1 MSENQNDQIGGSES
15 EQVREDVP
23 AQFTR
28 AAPVPFLSCSEKM
41 VCMVVFVILVAVRI
55 PSVWQGRFWAEEGT
69 IFFSH
74 ACHTRWYQ
82 ALLFSY
88 GGYLNLAANLGGV
101 LARHLVPIEKACY
114 VTSTFGLLIQSLPA
128 AILCLSKD
136 RWLQNRF
143 GLISALLVT
152 ATLPMSQEIWLSSIG
167 SQCHLNLCVA
177 LILSLDTTSTK
188 IPFFIYGT
196 LVFAGLSGPGAVFLA
211 PLFFA
216 RCWLEKSRTRLMQAL
231 TLSVGCALQFIFFY
245 HPEERVVS
253 GLGKSAQS
261 VGIDPLLFLN
271 ICFEKHILGPFL
283 GMQRTEALTRNW
295 WDAAMHGRLSP
306 VPAVCVIIVLFLL
319 CYVAWR
325 SKKIESRWLV
335 TAGAILCAIANIG
348 ALGDRMF
355 LLIAGTGERYVFAP
369 QILFELSL
377 LPIVF
382 GSSGWLK
389 RATTVTLCWLL
400 IVAGAEYF
408 LTPAVFSEG
417 PAWNAEINLWK
428 KDRSYK
434 PRVWPPFWR
443 VDLSM

>member
-1 MSENQNDQIGGSES
+1 MSENQKDQISEN
-15 EQVREDVP
+15 ETTQ
-23 AQFTR
+23 AR
-28 AAPVPFLSCSEKM
+28 ADLRAHVLSRSQKM
-41 VCMVVFVILVAVRI
+41 FCFVAFVVLVAVRI
-55 PSVWQGRFWAEEGT
+55 PSIWQGRFWAEEGT

-74 ACHTRWYQ
+74 AWHTQWYQ

-101 LARHLVPIEKACY
+101 LARHLVPLEKACY
-114 VTSTFGLLIQSLPA
+114 VTSVFGLIVQTLPA

-136 RWLQNRF
+136 RWLQKRS
-143 GLISALLVT
+143 GLIVALLIV

-177 LILSLDTTSTK
+177 LILSLETTRAK
-188 IPFFIYGT
+188 IPIFIYAT
-196 LVFAGLSGPGAVFLA
+196 LVFAGLSGPGASFLA

-216 RCWLEKSRTRLMQAL
+216 RSRIEKSRARLLQAITL
-231 TLSVGCALQFIFFY
+231 TSACALQFIFFY
-245 HPEERVVS
+245 HPAERVVS
-253 GLGKSAQS
+253 GLGKSAQP

-295 WDAAMHGRLSP
+295 WDMAMHARLSV
-306 VPAVCVIIVLFLL
+306 VPALGVLFAFLLL

-325 SKKIESRWLV
+325 SKKIESRWLI

-369 QILFELSL
+369 QVLFELSL
-377 LPIVF
+377 LPVVF
-382 GSSGWLK
+382 GNSGWLK
-389 RATTVTLCWLL
+389 RAATVLLCWLL

-408 LTPAVFSEG
+408 STPAVFSEG
-417 PAWNAEINLWK
+417 PAWNAEINIW
-428 KDRSYK
+428 RNNPSYK
-434 PRVWPPFWR
+434 PRVWPPFWT
-443 VDLSM
+443 VDLSK

>member
-1 MSENQNDQIGGSES
+1 MSENQKDQISGSETQ
-15 EQVREDVP
+15 QVREDVC
-23 AQFTR
+23 
-28 AAPVPFLSCSEKM
+28 VHSLSCYEKIFYY
-41 VCMVVFVILVAVRI
+41 CAFAILVAVRI
-55 PSVWQGRFWAEEGT
+55 PSIWQGRFWAEEGT

-74 ACHTRWYQ
+74 AWHTNWYQ

-101 LARHLVPIEKACY
+101 LARHLVPIERACY
-114 VTSTFGLLIQSLPA
+114 VTSIFGLIVQTFPA
-128 AILCLSKD
+128 AILCLSKE
-136 RWLQNRF
+136 RWLQTRP
-143 GLISALLVT
+143 GLLSALLIV

-177 LILSLDTTSTK
+177 LILSLDTTSAK
-188 IPFFIYGT
+188 IRFFTGGT

-216 RCWLEKSRTRLMQAL
+216 RSWLEKSRARLIQAITL
-231 TLSVGCALQFIFFY
+231 TLACALQFLAFY
-245 HPEERVVS
+245 HPGERIVN
-253 GLGKSAQS
+253 GLGKSAQP

-295 WDAAMHGRLSP
+295 WDVGMHGRLSL
-306 VPAVCVIIVLFLL
+306 VPALGVLTLLFLL

-325 SKKIESRWLV
+325 SKKIESRWLIA
-335 TAGAILCAIANIG
+335 AGGILCAIANIG

-369 QILFELSL
+369 QVLFELSL

-382 GSSGWLK
+382 GKSGWLK

-408 LTPAVFSEG
+408 STPSVFSEG
-417 PAWNAEINLWK
+417 PAWNSEINIW
-428 KDRSYK
+428 RNNPSYR
-434 PRVWPPFWR
+434 PRVWPPFWT
-443 VDLSM
+443 VDLSK